1 MVRYGL
7 VLLVRAGLSTL
18 DALRTATLNPARFL
32 ALSDGFGTVAQGNVA
47 DLVVLDGNP
56 LDDIGNTRRIF
67 GVVANGRYLS
77 RTELDAWQSPVP

>member
-67 GVVANGRYLS
+67 GVVANGRYLP
-77 RTELDAWQSPVP
+77 RTELDALQSPVP